1 MTAVKLFAAY
11 LVGIAIAL
19 VSMFAG
25 LYQAESECQVKHNVA
40 DCEMLDNPFVPVM
53 VGETK

>member
-1 MTAVKLFAAY
+1 MMGKLFAAY

-40 DCEMLDNPFVPVM
+40 DCEMLDNPFVPAM